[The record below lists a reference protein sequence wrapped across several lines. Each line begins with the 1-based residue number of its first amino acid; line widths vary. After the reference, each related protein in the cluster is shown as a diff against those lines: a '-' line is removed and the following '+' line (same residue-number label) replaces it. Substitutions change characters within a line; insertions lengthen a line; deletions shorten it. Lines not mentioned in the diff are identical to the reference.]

1 MLKHQLTFTPT
12 RFGSN
17 TKIPTLFIYGPTFTT
32 FTWKD
37 ENKQKCRF
45 NLIVIKYSLI
55 GNDDIVVFL
64 LGLLFYMC
72 E

>member
-37 ENKQKCRF
+37 ENKRKCRF
-45 NLIVIKYSLI
+45 NLNVIKLEMMI
-55 GNDDIVVFL
+55 L
-64 LGLLFYMC
+64 
-72 E
+72 